1 MFYRDNY
8 SDMYFL
14 EIISKVVS
22 KGSAAKQVKEL
33 IGADKMVAFGDNLND
48 IPLFEAADEC
58 YAVGN
63 AENALNEI
71 ATDVIG
77 SNDEDAVA
85 KYILNEYNR
94 QTS

>member
-1 MFYRDNY
+1 
-8 SDMYFL
+8 MYFL

-63 AENALNEI
+63 AENYVVYCNNSIFCFLS
-71 ATDVIG
+71 VLKRG
-77 SNDEDAVA
+77 KLHKKVP
-85 KYILNEYNR
+85 
-94 QTS
+94 